1 MGFFSGQY
9 PHLIINNLRRNKMD
23 ANRNKPEATFGES
36 IPEQAWEEFHEF
48 INQAE
53 IAIGGKGLFL
63 DIHGHGHPVNW
74 AELGY
79 LI

>member
-1 MGFFSGQY
+1 
-9 PHLIINNLRRNKMD
+9 MD
-23 ANRNKPEATFGES
+23 ANRDKPEATFGES

-53 IAIGGKGLFL
+53 IPIGGKGLFL